1 MKIIDTN
8 VLIYSVSQQSPKFVV
23 ATNWLNRVMSES
35 ETIGFSWLVLI
46 AFMRITTHSRLS
58 PQPLSIQ
65 QTKHV
70 VQAWLEQP
78 CATILYPTHKHLNLI
93 EELLEPLGVA
103 GDLTNDAHIAAL
115 AIEHGATV
123 YSFDNDFTRFPRV
136 RWAMPSI

>member
-1 MKIIDTN
+1 MKIIDAN
-8 VLIYSVSQQSPKFVV
+8 VLIYSVSRQSPKFEI
-23 ATNWLNRVMSES
+23 ATSWLNKAMSES

-65 QTKHV
+65 QAKHV
-70 VQAWLEQP
+70 VQEWLGQP
-78 CATILYPTHKHLNLI
+78 CSTVLHPTHKHLNLI

-123 YSFDNDFTRFPRV
+123 YSFDNDFSRFPRV
-136 RWAMPSI
+136 RWAMPSL